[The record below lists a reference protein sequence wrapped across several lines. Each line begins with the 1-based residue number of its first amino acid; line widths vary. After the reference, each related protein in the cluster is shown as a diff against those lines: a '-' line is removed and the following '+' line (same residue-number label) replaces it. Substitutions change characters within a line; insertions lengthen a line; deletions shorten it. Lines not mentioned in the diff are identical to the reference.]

1 MFSSSAMTSSWIT
14 APEFTVENL
23 MLDGDGGSAAADAA
37 TEPPE
42 KRCKTYE
49 PCGLQTRERE
59 RNELGDPGERSGC
72 FGCVYIG
79 ERETGAIPY
88 EDIMALIDM
97 IRQSIARTDPIN
109 LAMHIAGRYAV
120 FQRKINDNL
129 FPSEKPLPDWPAASI
144 LDHIRNHNTD
154 PEVQTWVRLSE
165 LQELIQ
171 VALSAS
177 VERDEESGQHRI
189 NEKQCKMYMELVRAM
204 ETVYKS
210 DPSKKIFYSGGAHID
225 MKVGAQGLIATA
237 GKNIVDF
244 WKQQ

>member
-1 MFSSSAMTSSWIT
+1 MFGSSSAMSASWIT

-23 MLDGDGGSAAADAA
+23 MIEDDSASVAS
-37 TEPPE
+37 EPPE
-42 KRCKTYE
+42 KKCKIYE

-59 RNELGDPGERSGC
+59 RNELGEPSSRSGC

-79 ERETGAIPY
+79 ERETGAIQY

-109 LAMHIAGRYAV
+109 LAIHIAGRYAE
-120 FQRKINDNL
+120 FQQKINEKL
-129 FPSEKPLPDWPAASI
+129 FPGETPLPDWTAAAI

-165 LQELIQ
+165 MQELLQ

-177 VERDEESGQHRI
+177 VERDEETGQLRV
-189 NEKQCKMYMELVRAM
+189 NEKQCKMYMELTRAM
-204 ETVYKS
+204 EAVSKS

-225 MKVGAQGLIATA
+225 MKVGAQGLIATS

-244 WKQQ
+244 WKQ